1 MLLFFIYLLISFI
14 QIIITSSISDGVM
27 KVQEF
32 EKMEKKAKT
41 FACSLLSDSSIISK
55 KKEKKIKEYL
65 KKNNFLKSD
74 AEYNIQEKIKQ
85 FKTTICYDNI
95 YIDKAND
102 ILMQLQD
109 GNYDFINDKSLSKF
123 FEFDTKSD
131 FKELTKN
138 LKETIQIMEDL
149 RKEEESLHEKRKDDP
164 KLDDSLKDIEK
175 KMFKNPK
182 YDQKFDP
189 LANTINLNSMDIT
202 TEREEREKRE
212 REKKNKKIN
221 DKFRKKNI
229 NDTDISFKDIIE
241 NPELLR
247 KYIGVKTLIGFIIF
261 MVIITIIDN
270 KNQKRMKEE
279 EEKKMKEKENKEE
292 KKENK
297 EDKEKKE
304 NIEENKEDK
313 ENVKNKSVDNKQEN
327 INKDEIIKEK
337 IE

>member
-149 RKEEESLHEKRKDDP
+149 RKEEESLHEK
-164 KLDDSLKDIEK
+164 
-175 KMFKNPK
+175 
-182 YDQKFDP
+182 
-189 LANTINLNSMDIT
+189 
-202 TEREEREKRE
+202 KR
-212 REKKNKKIN
+212 R
-221 DKFRKKNI
+221 
-229 NDTDISFKDIIE
+229 S
-241 NPELLR
+241 
-247 KYIGVKTLIGFIIF
+247 
-261 MVIITIIDN
+261 
-270 KNQKRMKEE
+270 
-279 EEKKMKEKENKEE
+279 
-292 KKENK
+292 
-297 EDKEKKE
+297 
-304 NIEENKEDK
+304 
-313 ENVKNKSVDNKQEN
+313 
-327 INKDEIIKEK
+327 
-337 IE
+337 

>member
-279 EEKKMKEKENKEE
+279 ENKENKEE
-292 KKENK
+292 KK
-297 EDKEKKE
+297 
-304 NIEENKEDK
+304 ENKEDK